1 MNIDFCIFKVLQC
14 TVILKETIVNYLRLR
29 TFEVKLLLNKEIL
42 TVRSQYVL
50 VLNLIHQKIFH
61 LLKVV
66 SILGFILK
74 VTVINGLWNST

>member
-1 MNIDFCIFKVLQC
+1 MNFEFCIFKVLQC
-14 TVILKETIVNYLRLR
+14 TVILKETIVNYLTLR

-61 LLKVV
+61 FLKVV
-66 SILGFILK
+66 SILGFILRHYHK
-74 VTVINGLWNST
+74 RFVE